1 MKAAV
6 LTDYHQPLE
15 IRDVPVPSIGPLDVL
30 IKVHACGV
38 CGSDIHLVDQEFA
51 GMSQV
56 PVIPGHEV
64 AGTIEHVGE
73 LVTYLKRGDRVG
85 VPWTQ
90 GTCGHCRYC
99 VRGESALCPE
109 QQATGISLNGGY
121 AEYVKAPA
129 RDVTV
134 IPDAISFEEA
144 SPLFCA
150 GVTVYTPFNYVNFK
164 PGQTVA
170 VMGIG
175 GLGHLAIQFAHALG
189 ARTIAVSRGADKL
202 QLAKEKLGA
211 DEAIESSREDWVQQ
225 LQKMGGADVILST
238 ANSSKLMGQAIRAL
252 APEGTLVLLAVD
264 NQDLVLPPA
273 VELIGG
279 RRKVMGS
286 PSGSIK
292 DMRETLEVAARH
304 GVRPMIETF
313 PLDQAQTALDRVREG
328 KPRFRAVLTMS

>member
-6 LTDYHQPLE
+6 LPDYHQPLE

-38 CGSDIHLVDQEFA
+38 CGSDVHLVNQQFE
-51 GMSQV
+51 GMSTV

-64 AGTIEHVGE
+64 AGVIEQVGE

-85 VPWTQ
+85 VPWAQ

-99 VRGESALCPE
+99 VRGESILCPE
-109 QQATGISLNGGY
+109 QQVTGVSLNGGY

-144 SPLFCA
+144 APLFCA

-170 VMGIG
+170 VMGVG
-175 GLGHLAIQFAHALG
+175 GLGHLALQFAHAMG
-189 ARTIAVSRGADKL
+189 ARTIAISRGADKL

-211 DEAIESSREDWVQQ
+211 DEAIESSSEDWVQQ
-225 LQKMGGADVILST
+225 VQKLGGADVILST
-238 ANSSKLMGQAIRAL
+238 ANSSKLMGQAIHAL

-264 NQDLVLPPA
+264 NKELVLPPA
-273 VELIGG
+273 MELVGA

-313 PLDQAQTALDRVREG
+313 PLDLAQTALDRVREG